1 MIQREWASLLE
12 MNDSPEISPSLLW
25 ETGKAVIRGKIIS
38 YSSHKKKQ
46 QQELENTL
54 EQQIKYLTNQYANN
68 HNEQIQN
75 ELNQLKTQQ

>member
-1 MIQREWASLLE
+1 MIQREWASLLK